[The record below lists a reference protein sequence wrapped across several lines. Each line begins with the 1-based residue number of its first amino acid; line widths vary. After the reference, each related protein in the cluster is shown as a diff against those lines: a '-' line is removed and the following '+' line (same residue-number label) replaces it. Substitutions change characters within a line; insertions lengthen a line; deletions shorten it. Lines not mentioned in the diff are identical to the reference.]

1 MLSGVG
7 CVAKGSGDV
16 GIFGVPED
24 AGRGW
29 FHEGEEKQ
37 ERKVW
42 PPNAFF
48 VGAGKGKVVPNIV
61 NAEKLTSQRG
71 KSTPFL
77 VLPCSTDKVAKQCSE
92 PCSYLGPALWTVLKL
107 FLLELL
113 TKQYV
118 RRKDT
123 SFTVGT
129 STLGVPLNFCVF

>member
-1 MLSGVG
+1 MLDVVG
-7 CVAKGSGDV
+7 SMKARKSRR
-16 GIFGVPED
+16 
-24 AGRGW
+24 GRCGRQGGRM
-29 FHEGEEKQ
+29 F
-37 ERKVW
+37 
-42 PPNAFF
+42 FF
-48 VGAGKGKVVPNIV
+48 VGVGKRKVVPNIV

-107 FLLELL
+107 FLLEWL